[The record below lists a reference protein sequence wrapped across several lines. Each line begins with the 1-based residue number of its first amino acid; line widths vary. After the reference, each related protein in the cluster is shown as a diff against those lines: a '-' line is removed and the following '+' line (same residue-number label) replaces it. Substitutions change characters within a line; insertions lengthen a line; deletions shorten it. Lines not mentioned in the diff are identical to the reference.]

1 MKIGKDNIIS
11 IEKHTEKYRNE
22 EKHCYILTTTNFE
35 EKNFVENFKES
46 AAIFTNFANQ
56 AFSQNRINI
65 EKNAMVELL
74 PKKYSSFLGES
85 STEEKF
91 QFQKI
96 NLEYLK
102 SLKKLN
108 NVEDLEDCIYFD
120 ENLFNKLQSIIFS
133 EFKTDFENRR
143 LISKSSAIDF
153 KNREFFN
160 FEGFDTEFVDVN
172 NEKEIVEREF
182 NHNDVDMSSDTQA
195 SVYSREQEYQE
206 LISMQFSRKIGK
218 IRINTFVI
226 VENYARFEFNKMIIA
241 VDNFIRKLLYLK
253 SFLFKSVM
261 LAHFGIVDYSKFEK
275 LKTEFNLEN
284 NYLSNIRKC
293 LVTSRRLNV
302 YKFDKNRH
310 KKVLSKVHLR
320 DTMLLDNPKS
330 LRKLGEELGFKKINI
345 GDKILNMKKFLDE
358 DIDSY
363 YNYAIRDSE
372 ITLEL
377 AENYYADE
385 LFNDNFILT
394 VASKSAKLGK
404 KLIMNH
410 FDFNE
415 IEYSKYFQGKHKVKG
430 YKKTTTKFFDETAE
444 QIKICANRYYGG
456 RNETYRYGVFEG
468 FFIDIDAAS
477 FYPNAASMIP
487 FLNLYEVP
495 FSVQQGS
502 VNDRTFDF
510 DKIEV
515 GMCQINFEYDE
526 DVEITGIPTFLEE
539 YGIIY
544 VKKGQGVWCSV
555 QEIKSAYKNG
565 CRIEIIS
572 GFVFKT
578 IDSLEN
584 PLKIVY
590 DNMLDLRKFYKKK
603 YGKGSSEEKK
613 QKLLNN
619 SLYGKLGQGIKHKK
633 SYNIK
638 SDRTEEIV
646 ESDVSSACYAN
657 ATTSIA
663 RAVITELM
671 LLFSRYNKQFVVCNV
686 VTDGFLLEVDKFYT
700 DDELNQIIFDNYKKD
715 FYPNLRLFIKQL
727 EKQQNTEN
735 IRVVEQKHQ
744 GTKSLLIK
752 TRGTVLYTPESSEKS
767 VQISLTGFKFST
779 EYSELSDYEK
789 AEFIE
794 NLFKTRKSRVEV
806 KVAKLLTAKNYRRNK
821 SELSKTIY
829 KKFSFNYDFK
839 RKKTNETE
847 FENVIR
853 FETECYE
860 NIEEFRK
867 DKLKYE
873 QYKDIQHISTEDFNR
888 IDSINKIKDFSLKI
902 NKNYTS
908 QQILDRF
915 ILALA
920 KAKKLKFNSNLIL
933 SYNDVLKIYELNN
946 RECSFNRDYF
956 KKQKIS
962 ENFITK
968 VDMMKKQAENLL
980 DSQLTGS
987 FEIITRKEINN

>member
-1 MKIGKDNIIS
+1 MKLGKDNIIT

-35 EKNFVENFKES
+35 EKNLVEDFEKS

-56 AFSQNRINI
+56 PFSQTRINI
-65 EKNAMVELL
+65 EENATVELL
-74 PKKYSSFLGES
+74 SKNSKCFFGES
-85 STEEKF
+85 STEENFK
-91 QFQKI
+91 KI
-96 NLEYLK
+96 NLEYFK

-153 KNREFFN
+153 KNKEFYN
-160 FEGFDTEFVDVN
+160 FQGFDTEFVDVN

-195 SVYSREQEYQE
+195 SVYNREQKYQE

-253 SFLFKSVM
+253 SFVFKTVM

-284 NYLSNIRKC
+284 NYLTNIRKC

-302 YKFDKNRH
+302 YEFDKNRH

-330 LRKLGEELGFKKINI
+330 LKKMGEELGFKKIAI
-345 GDKILNMKKFLDE
+345 GDKIKNMKSYLDE
-358 DIDSY
+358 DIDNY
-363 YNYAIRDSE
+363 YNYAVRDSE

-377 AENYYADE
+377 AERYYSKE
-385 LFNDNFILT
+385 LFDDNFVLT
-394 VASKSAKLGK
+394 VASESAKLGK

-410 FDFNE
+410 FAFNE
-415 IEYSKYFQGKHKVKG
+415 EEYAKLFQGKHKVNG
-430 YKKTTTKFFDETAE
+430 YKKTTIKFFDETAQ
-444 QIKICANRYYGG
+444 QIQICANLYMGG
-456 RNETYRYGVFEG
+456 RNETFRHGIFTG

-477 FYPNAASMIP
+477 FYPNGASMIP
-487 FLNLYEVP
+487 FLNLFEVP
-495 FSVQQGS
+495 FSIPSGI

-510 DKIEV
+510 QKIEV
-515 GMCQINFEYDE
+515 GMCQINFEYLE
-526 DVEITGIPTFLEE
+526 PTEITGIPIFLED

-544 VKKGQGVWCSV
+544 VKSGQAVWCSV

-578 IDSLEN
+578 IDNLEN
-584 PLKIVY
+584 PLQVVY
-590 DNMLDLRKFYKKK
+590 NSMLKLRNEYKQKF
-603 YGKGSSEEKK
+603 GKGSSEEKK

-638 SDRTEEIV
+638 TDRSEEIV
-646 ESDVSSACYAN
+646 ESDVSSATYAN

-671 LLFSRYNKQFVVCNV
+671 LLFSRYNKNFRLSNV

-700 DDELNQIIFDNYKKD
+700 DDELNQIIFDNCKKD
-715 FYPNLRLFIKQL
+715 FYPNLKLFIKQL
-727 EKQQNTEN
+727 QKQQNTEKV
-735 IRVVEQKHQ
+735 RVVEQKHA
-744 GTKSLLIK
+744 GKKAILIK
-752 TRGTVLYTPESSEKS
+752 TRGTVLYTPNEIKKS
-767 VQISLTGFKFST
+767 VQLSLTGFKFSS
-779 EYSELSDYEK
+779 ELSELSDYEK

-806 KVAKLLTAKNYRRNK
+806 KVAKLLTAKTYRRNK

-839 RKKTNETE
+839 RKKTQESE

-853 FETECYE
+853 FETECY
-860 NIEEFRK
+860 NDIEEFRK

-873 QYKDIQHISTEDFNR
+873 QYKDIQHKSSEDFNR

-908 QQILDRF
+908 KQILDRF

-968 VDMMKKQAENLL
+968 VDMMKKQAETLL
-980 DSQLTGS
+980 DSQLVGS

>member
-1 MKIGKDNIIS
+1 MKLGKDNIIT
-11 IEKHTEKYRNE
+11 IEKHSEKYRNE

-35 EKNFVENFKES
+35 ENNAEFFTKS
-46 AAIFTNFANQ
+46 GAIFTNFANQ
-56 AFSQNRINI
+56 AFSESSINI
-65 EKNAMVELL
+65 DENATAELSSKNN
-74 PKKYSSFLGES
+74 KCFLGETS
-85 STEEKF
+85 AKEKF
-91 QFQKI
+91 QNQKI

-108 NVEDLEDCIYFD
+108 NIEDLEDCIYFD
-120 ENLFNKLQSIIFS
+120 DNLFNKLQTLIFS
-133 EFKTDFENRR
+133 EFDTDFENRR
-143 LISKSSAIDF
+143 LISKTASIDF
-153 KNREFFN
+153 KNREFHN

-172 NEKEIVEREF
+172 NENEIVEREF
-182 NHNDVDMSSDTQA
+182 DHNDIDMSSDTQA
-195 SVYSREQEYQE
+195 SVYNREQDYQE

-218 IRINTFVI
+218 IRINSFII
-226 VENYARFEFNKMIIA
+226 VENYERFEFNKMIIG
-241 VDNFIRKLLYLK
+241 VDKFIRKLLYLK
-253 SFLFKSVM
+253 SFMFKSVM

-275 LKTEFNLEN
+275 LKTKYNLEN
-284 NYLSNIRKC
+284 NYLTNIRKS

-302 YKFDKNRH
+302 YEYDKNKH

-330 LRKLGEELGFKKINI
+330 LKKLGQELGFKKISI
-345 GDKILNMKKFLDE
+345 GDKIKNMKKFLNE
-358 DIDSY
+358 DIDNY

-377 AENYYADE
+377 AERYYSKE
-385 LFNDNFILT
+385 LFDDNFILT
-394 VASKSAKLGK
+394 VASQSAKLGK

-410 FDFNE
+410 FSFTED
-415 IEYSKYFQGKHKVKG
+415 EYSKYFQGKHKVKG
-430 YKKTTTKFFDETAE
+430 YKKTTTKFFDETAQ
-444 QIKICANRYYGG
+444 QIQICANLYAGG
-456 RNETYRYGVFEG
+456 RNETYRYGIFQG
-468 FFIDIDAAS
+468 FFIDIDTVS
-477 FYPNAASMIP
+477 FYPNCASMIP
-487 FLNLYEVP
+487 FLNLVEVP
-495 FSVQQGS
+495 YTINPGM

-510 DKIEV
+510 NRIEV

-526 DVEITGIPTFLEE
+526 NEKITGIPIFLEE

-544 VKKGQGVWCSV
+544 VKSGQAVWCSV

-578 IDSLEN
+578 LDNLEN
-584 PLKIVY
+584 PLEIVY
-590 DNMLDLRKFYKKK
+590 DNMLQLRKMYKEK

-619 SLYGKLGQGIKHKK
+619 SLYGKMGQGIKHKK

-638 SDRTEEIV
+638 TDRSEEIV

-671 LLFSRYNKQFVVCNV
+671 LLFSRYNKQFVLCNV
-686 VTDGFLLEVDKFYT
+686 VTDGFLLETDKFYT

-727 EKQQNTEN
+727 QKQQNSKD
-735 IRVVEQKHQ
+735 IRVVEQKHA
-744 GTKSLLIK
+744 GSKAILIK
-752 TRGTVLYTPESSEKS
+752 TRGTVLYTPNEIKKT
-767 VQISLTGFKFST
+767 VQLSLTGFKFS
-779 EYSELSDYEK
+779 SELSELTEYEK

-806 KVAKLLTAKNYRRNK
+806 KVAKLITAKSYRRNK

-839 RKKTNETE
+839 RKKTKESE

-853 FETECYE
+853 FETNCY
-860 NIEEFRK
+860 NDIEEFKK
-867 DKLKYE
+867 DKLKFE
-873 QYKDIQHISTEDFNR
+873 QYKDIQHISFQDFER

-908 QQILDRF
+908 EQILDRF

-920 KAKKLKFNSNLIL
+920 KAKKLKFNSKLIL
-933 SYNDVLKIYELNN
+933 SYDDVLKIYELNN
-946 RECSFNRDYF
+946 RECSFDRDYYRR
-956 KKQKIS
+956 QKVS

-968 VDMMKKQAENLL
+968 VDVMKKQAETLL
-980 DSQLTGS
+980 DSQLVGS

>member
-1 MKIGKDNIIS
+1 MKLGKDNIIS

-22 EKHCYILTTTNFE
+22 EKHCYIITTTNFD
-35 EKNFVENFKES
+35 KKIYAENFNES
-46 AAIFTNFANQ
+46 GAIFTNFAKQ
-56 AFSQNRINI
+56 AISETRINI
-65 EKNAMVELL
+65 EKNATAELL
-74 PKKYSSFLGES
+74 PKKYSGFFGES
-85 STEEKF
+85 SAQENF
-91 QFQKI
+91 QEKI

-102 SLKKLN
+102 TLKKLN
-108 NVEDLEDCIYFD
+108 IQDLEDCIHFD
-120 ENLFNKLQSIIFS
+120 ENLFNKLQTVIFR
-133 EFKTDFENRR
+133 EFQSDFENRR
-143 LISKSSAIDF
+143 LISKSAAIDF
-153 KNREFFN
+153 KNREYFN
-160 FEGFDTEFVDVN
+160 FVGFDTEFVDVN

-182 NHNDVDMSSDTQA
+182 DHNDIDMSSDSQS

-206 LISMQFSRKIGK
+206 LITMQFSRKIGK

-226 VENYARFEFNKMIIA
+226 VENYERFEFNKMIIA

-253 SFLFKSVM
+253 NFLFKSTM
-261 LAHFGIVDYSKFEK
+261 FAHFGIVDYSKFEK
-275 LKTEFNLEN
+275 LKTKFNLEN
-284 NYLSNIRKC
+284 NYLTNIRKS

-310 KKVLSKVHLR
+310 KKVLSRVHLR

-330 LRKLGEELGFKKINI
+330 LKKMGQELGFKKINI

-358 DIDSY
+358 DIDNY

-377 AENYYADE
+377 AERYYSKE
-385 LFNDNFILT
+385 LFDDNFILT
-394 VASKSAKLGK
+394 VASQSAKLAK

-410 FDFNE
+410 FAFNE
-415 IEYSKYFQGKHKVKG
+415 EDYAKLMQGKHKVKG

-444 QIKICANRYYGG
+444 QIKICASRYLGG
-456 RNETYRYGVFEG
+456 RNETFRHGIYEG
-468 FFIDIDAAS
+468 FFIDIDASS

-495 FSVQQGS
+495 FSINPGM

-510 DKIEV
+510 NCVEV

-526 DVEITGIPTFLEE
+526 DIEITGIPIFLEE

-544 VKKGQGVWCSV
+544 VKSGQAVWCSV

-584 PLKIVY
+584 PLEVVY
-590 DNMLDLRKFYKKK
+590 DSMLKLRNEYKQKF
-603 YGKGSSEEKK
+603 GKGSSEEKK

-638 SDRTEEIV
+638 TDRSEEIV

-671 LLFSRYNKQFVVCNV
+671 LLFSRYNTDFWLCNV

-700 DDELNQIIFDNYKKD
+700 DEELNQIIFDNYKKD
-715 FYPNLRLFIKQL
+715 FYPNLKLFVKQL
-727 EKQQNTEN
+727 QKQQNTEN

-744 GTKSLLIK
+744 GTKAILIK
-752 TRGTVLYTPESSEKS
+752 TRGTVLYTPNQRKNN
-767 VQISLTGFKFST
+767 VQLSLTGFKFSS
-779 EYSELSDYEK
+779 ELSELSDYEK

-794 NLFKTRKSRVEV
+794 HLFKTRKSRVEV
-806 KVAKLLTAKNYRRNK
+806 KVAKLLTAKTYRRNK

-839 RKKTNETE
+839 RKKIKESE

-860 NIEEFRK
+860 NIEKFKKEK
-867 DKLKYE
+867 IKYE
-873 QYKDIQHISTEDFNR
+873 QYKDIQHISTEDFER

-902 NKNYTS
+902 NKKYTS
-908 QQILDRF
+908 EQILDRF
-915 ILALA
+915 VLALA

-933 SYNDVLKIYELNN
+933 SYDDLMKIYVLNK
-946 RECSFNRDYF
+946 RECSFDRDYYRR
-956 KKQKIS
+956 QKVS

-968 VDMMKKQAENLL
+968 VDIMKKQAETLL
-980 DSQLTGS
+980 DSQFCGS

>member
-1 MKIGKDNIIS
+1 MKLGKDNIIS

-35 EKNFVENFKES
+35 ENNAEFFSKS

-56 AFSQNRINI
+56 PFSQTRINI
-65 EKNAMVELL
+65 DENAPAELL

-85 STEEKF
+85 SAQEN
-91 QFQKI
+91 FQKNI
-96 NLEYLK
+96 NFEYLK

-108 NVEDLEDCIYFD
+108 NIEDLEDCIYFD
-120 ENLFNKLQSIIFS
+120 YNLFNELQTVIFS
-133 EFKTDFENRR
+133 EFQTDFENRR
-143 LISKSSAIDF
+143 LISKSAAIDF

-160 FEGFDTEFVDVN
+160 FQGFDTEFVDVN
-172 NEKEIVEREF
+172 NENEIVEREF
-182 NHNDVDMSSDTQA
+182 NHNDIDMSSDTQA
-195 SVYSREQEYQE
+195 SIYSREQEYQE

-226 VENYARFEFNKMIIA
+226 VENYARFEFNKLIIG
-241 VDNFIRKLLYLK
+241 VDKFIRKLLYLK
-253 SFLFKSVM
+253 SFVFKTTM

-275 LKTEFNLEN
+275 LKTQFNLEN
-284 NYLSNIRKC
+284 NYLTNIRKC

-302 YKFDKNRH
+302 YEFDKNRH

-330 LRKLGEELGFKKINI
+330 LKKLGEELGFKKIQI
-345 GDKILNMKKFLDE
+345 GDKILNMKKFLVE

-363 YNYAIRDSE
+363 YNYAVRDSE

-377 AENYYADE
+377 AERYYSKE
-385 LFNDNFILT
+385 LFDDNFILT
-394 VASKSAKLGK
+394 VASQSAKLGK
-404 KLIMNH
+404 KLIMNY
-410 FDFNE
+410 FDFDE
-415 IEYSKYFQGKHKVKG
+415 QEYSKYFQGKHKVKG
-430 YKKTTTKFFDETAE
+430 YKKTTTKFFDETVE
-444 QIKICANRYYGG
+444 QINTCANKYAGG
-456 RNETYRYGVFEG
+456 RNETFRYGIFEG
-468 FFIDIDAAS
+468 FFIDIDTVS

-487 FLNLYEVP
+487 FLNLFEVP
-495 FSVQQGS
+495 FAVQQGS
-502 VNDRTFDF
+502 VNDRTFDYN
-510 DKIEV
+510 KVEV

-526 DVEITGIPTFLEE
+526 NAQITGIPIFLEE

-544 VKKGQGVWCSV
+544 VKSGQGVWCSV

-584 PLKIVY
+584 PLEIVY
-590 DNMLDLRKFYKKK
+590 DNMLALRKMYKEK

-619 SLYGKLGQGIKHKK
+619 SLYGKLGQGVKHKK

-638 SDRTEEIV
+638 TDRTEEIV

-671 LLFSRYNKQFVVCNV
+671 LLFSRYNRDFRVCNV

-700 DDELNQIIFDNYKKD
+700 DEELNQIIFDNYKKD
-715 FYPNLRLFIKQL
+715 FYPNLSLFIKQL
-727 EKQQNTEN
+727 QKQQNSKNIN
-735 IRVVEQKHQ
+735 IRVVEQKHS
-744 GTKSLLIK
+744 GKKAILIK
-752 TRGTVLYTPESSEKS
+752 TRGTVLYTPDEINKS
-767 VQISLTGFKFST
+767 VQISLTGFKFSS
-779 EYSELSDYEK
+779 ELSELSDYEK

-839 RKKTNETE
+839 RKKTQESE

-853 FETECYE
+853 FETQCYE

-873 QYKDIQHISTEDFNR
+873 QYKDIQHKSTEDFNR

-908 QQILDRF
+908 EEILDRF
-915 ILALA
+915 ILSLA
-920 KAKKLKFNSNLIL
+920 KAKKLKFNSKVIL
-933 SYNDVLKIYELNN
+933 SYDDLLKIYDLNN
-946 RECSFNRDYF
+946 RECSFSRDYYRR
-956 KKQKIS
+956 QKVS

-980 DSQLTGS
+980 DSHLTGT

>member
-1 MKIGKDNIIS
+1 MKLGKDNIIS

-22 EKHCYILTTTNFE
+22 EKHCYILTTTNFDE
-35 EKNFVENFKES
+35 NNVEDFGKS
-46 AAIFTNFANQ
+46 ATIFTKIVLQ
-56 AFSQNRINI
+56 AFSETRINI
-65 EKNAMVELL
+65 DENAPAELL
-74 PKKYSSFLGES
+74 PKKSSVFFDES
-85 STEEKF
+85 SAQENF
-91 QFQKI
+91 QEKI
-96 NLEYLK
+96 NLEFLK

-108 NVEDLEDCIYFD
+108 IEDLEDCIYFD
-120 ENLFNKLQSIIFS
+120 DNLFNALQTFIFS

-143 LISKSSAIDF
+143 LISKTSAIDF
-153 KNREFFN
+153 KNREFYN
-160 FEGFDTEFVDVN
+160 FQGFDTEFVDVN

-218 IRINTFVI
+218 IRINSFVI
-226 VENYARFEFNKMIIA
+226 VENYARFEFNKIIIA

-253 SFLFKSVM
+253 EFMFKTTM

-284 NYLSNIRKC
+284 NYLTNIRKC

-302 YKFDKNRH
+302 YEFDKNRN

-330 LRKLGEELGFKKINI
+330 LKKLGQELGFKKISI
-345 GDKILNMKKFLDE
+345 GDKIKNMKKFLNE
-358 DIDSY
+358 DIDKY

-377 AENYYADE
+377 AENYYSKE
-385 LFNDNFILT
+385 LFDDNFILT
-394 VASKSAKLGK
+394 VASQSSKLGK

-410 FDFNE
+410 FAFNE
-415 IEYSKYFQGKHKVKG
+415 EEYSKYFQGKHKVKG
-430 YKKTTTKFFDETAE
+430 YKKTTTKFFDETAQ
-444 QIKICANRYYGG
+444 QILISANTYYGG
-456 RNETYRYGVFEG
+456 RNETYRHGIFEG
-468 FFIDIDAAS
+468 SFIDIDTVS
-477 FYPNAASMIP
+477 FYPNCASMIP
-487 FLNLYEVP
+487 FLNLFEVP
-495 FSVQQGS
+495 YSINSGI

-510 DKIEV
+510 NKIEV

-526 DVEITGIPTFLEE
+526 DTQLTGIPIFLEE

-544 VKKGQGVWCSV
+544 VKSGQGVWCSV
-555 QEIKSAYKNG
+555 QEIKSAFKNG
-565 CRIEIIS
+565 AKIEIIS

-578 IDSLEN
+578 IDNLEN
-584 PLKIVY
+584 PLMIVY
-590 DNMLDLRKFYKKK
+590 DSMLKLRKQYKEK

-638 SDRTEEIV
+638 TDRTEEIV

-671 LLFSRYNKQFVVCNV
+671 LLFSRYNKSFKLCNV
-686 VTDGFLLEVDKFYT
+686 VTDGFLIETDKFYD

-715 FYPNLRLFIKQL
+715 FYPNLSLFIKQL
-727 EKQQNTEN
+727 QKQQDTEN
-735 IRVVEQKHQ
+735 IRVVEQKHS
-744 GTKSLLIK
+744 GKKAILIK
-752 TRGTVLYTPESSEKS
+752 TRGTVLYTPDEIEKS
-767 VQISLTGFKFST
+767 VQLSLTGFKFSS
-779 EYSELSDYEK
+779 ELSELSDYNK

-806 KVAKLLTAKNYRRNK
+806 KVAKLLTAKTYRRNK

-839 RKKTNETE
+839 RKKTKETE

-873 QYKDIQHISTEDFNR
+873 QYKDIQIKSTEDFER

-908 QQILDRF
+908 EQILDRF

-920 KAKKLKFNSNLIL
+920 KAKKLKFNSKLIL
-933 SYNDVLKIYELNN
+933 SYDDVLKIYELNN
-946 RECSFNRDYF
+946 RECSFDRDYYRR
-956 KKQKIS
+956 QKVT

-980 DSQLTGS
+980 DSQLNGS
-987 FEIITRKEINN
+987 FEIITRKELNN

>member
-1 MKIGKDNIIS
+1 MKLGKDNIIT

-35 EKNFVENFKES
+35 EKIFVEDSEES
-46 AAIFTNFANQ
+46 AAIFTNFANRP
-56 AFSQNRINI
+56 FSQSSINI
-65 EKNAMVELL
+65 DENANAELSS
-74 PKKYSSFLGES
+74 KKEYLFLDES
-85 STEEKF
+85 SAQENF
-91 QFQKI
+91 QEKI

-120 ENLFNKLQSIIFS
+120 ENLFNKLQSIIFT

-153 KNREFFN
+153 KNQEFYN

-172 NEKEIVEREF
+172 NDNQIVEREF
-182 NHNDVDMSSDTQA
+182 NHNDVDMSSDSQA

-218 IRINTFVI
+218 IRINTFII
-226 VENYARFEFNKMIIA
+226 VENYARFEFNKLIIA

-253 SFLFKSVM
+253 NFQFKTTM

-284 NYLSNIRKC
+284 NYLTNIRKC

-302 YKFDKNRH
+302 YKYDKNKH

-345 GDKILNMKKFLDE
+345 GDKILNMKKFLQE
-358 DIDSY
+358 DIDNY

-410 FDFNE
+410 FAFNE
-415 IEYSKYFQGKHKVKG
+415 EEYAKLFQGKHKVKG
-430 YKKTTTKFFDETAE
+430 YKKTTTKFFDETAQ
-444 QIKICANRYYGG
+444 QIQICANLYAGG
-456 RNETYRYGVFEG
+456 RNETYKYGIFKG
-468 FFIDIDAAS
+468 FFIDIDTVS

-487 FLNLYEVP
+487 FLNLFEVP
-495 FSVQQGS
+495 YAVQQGS

-515 GMCQINFEYDE
+515 GMCQVNFEYDE

-544 VKKGQGVWCSV
+544 VKSGQGVWCSV

-584 PLKIVY
+584 PLQVVY
-590 DNMLDLRKFYKKK
+590 DSMLKLRNEYKQK

-638 SDRTEEIV
+638 TDRTEEIV

-671 LLFSRYNKQFVVCNV
+671 LLFLRYNKSFKLCNV
-686 VTDGFLLEVDKFYT
+686 VTDGFLLETDKFYD

-715 FYPNLRLFIKQL
+715 FYPNLSLFIKQL
-727 EKQQNTEN
+727 QKQQDTEN
-735 IRVVEQKHQ
+735 IRVVEQKHN
-744 GTKSLLIK
+744 GTKAILIK
-752 TRGTVLYTPESSEKS
+752 TRGTVLYTPNEIKKS
-767 VQISLTGFKFST
+767 VQLSLTGFKFSS
-779 EYSELSDYEK
+779 ELSELSDYEK
-789 AEFIE
+789 VEFIE

-806 KVAKLLTAKNYRRNK
+806 KVAKLLTAKSYRRNK

-839 RKKTNETE
+839 RKKTKETE

-873 QYKDIQHISTEDFNR
+873 QYKDIQHISSEDFER

-908 QQILDRF
+908 EQILDRF

-920 KAKKLKFNSNLIL
+920 KAKKLKFNSKLIL
-933 SYNDVLKIYELNN
+933 SYDDVLKIYELNN
-946 RECSFNRDYF
+946 RECSFDRDYYRR
-956 KKQKIS
+956 QKVS

-980 DSQLTGS
+980 DSNLVGS
-987 FEIITRKEINN
+987 FEILTRKEINN

>member
-35 EKNFVENFKES
+35 ENNAEFFSKS

-56 AFSQNRINI
+56 AFSQTRINI
-65 EKNAMVELL
+65 DENAPAELL
-74 PKKYSSFLGES
+74 SKKVYGFLGES
-85 STEEKF
+85 SAQENF
-91 QFQKI
+91 QEKI

-108 NVEDLEDCIYFD
+108 IEDLEDCIYFD
-120 ENLFNKLQSIIFS
+120 DNLYNKLQTLIFS
-133 EFKTDFENRR
+133 EFDTDFENRR
-143 LISKSSAIDF
+143 LISKTSAIDF

-160 FEGFDTEFVDVN
+160 FQGFDTEFVDVN
-172 NEKEIVEREF
+172 NENEIVEREF
-182 NHNDVDMSSDTQA
+182 NHNDIDMSSDSQS

-226 VENYARFEFNKMIIA
+226 VENYARFEFNKMIIS

-253 SFLFKSVM
+253 AFMFKTVM
-261 LAHFGIVDYSKFEK
+261 VAHFGIVDYSKFEK
-275 LKTEFNLEN
+275 LKTQFNLEN
-284 NYLSNIRKC
+284 NYLTNIRKC

-302 YKFDKNRH
+302 YKYDKNKH

-330 LRKLGEELGFKKINI
+330 LKKLGQELGFKKISI
-345 GDKILNMKKFLDE
+345 GDKIKNMKKFLDD

-377 AENYYADE
+377 AENFYSKE
-385 LFNDNFILT
+385 LFDDNFILT
-394 VASKSAKLGK
+394 VASQSAKLGK

-410 FDFNE
+410 FSFTE
-415 IEYSKYFQGKHKVKG
+415 QEYTKYFQGKHKVKG

-444 QIKICANRYYGG
+444 QIKICANRYFGG
-456 RNETYRYGVFEG
+456 RNETYRYGIFEG

-477 FYPNAASMIP
+477 FYPNCASMIP

-495 FSVQQGS
+495 FSIPNGI

-510 DKIEV
+510 NKIEI

-544 VKKGQGVWCSV
+544 VKQGQGVWCSV
-555 QEIKSAYKNG
+555 QEIKSAYLNG
-565 CRIEIIS
+565 AKIEIIS

-584 PLKIVY
+584 PLMIVY
-590 DNMLDLRKFYKKK
+590 DSMLKLRKQYKEK

-671 LLFSRYNKQFVVCNV
+671 LLFSRYNRQFRLCNV
-686 VTDGFLLEVDKFYT
+686 VTDGFLLETDRFYT

-715 FYPNLRLFIKQL
+715 FYPNLQLFIKQL
-727 EKQQNTEN
+727 QNQQNSKD
-735 IRVVEQKHQ
+735 IRVVEQKHS
-744 GTKSLLIK
+744 GTKAILVK
-752 TRGTVLYTPESSEKS
+752 TRGTVLYTPQKQENS
-767 VQISLTGFKFST
+767 VQISLTGFKFSN

-806 KVAKLLTAKNYRRNK
+806 KVAKLLTAKTYRRNK

-839 RKKTNETE
+839 RKKIKETE

-853 FETECYE
+853 FETQCYE

-888 IDSINKIKDFSLKI
+888 IESINKIKDFSLKI

-920 KAKKLKFNSNLIL
+920 KAKKLKFNSKIIL
-933 SYNDVLKIYELNN
+933 SYDDVLKIYELNN
-946 RECSFNRDYF
+946 RQCAFDRSYYRR
-956 KKQKIS
+956 QKVS